1 MKVLRSLVI
10 LVIAGALVGAFLVD
24 GQDRSPAES
33 LLDPAADTAVDTSV
47 WFCPGGSAPGG
58 VAEVGLDLINV
69 GSTAATAI
77 VTGVRSGS
85 GAEPRDQIESIDVG
99 ERRLVRLAD
108 LVADSAW
115 MGAVVEVTAGD
126 LLVEQA
132 YVGANTDSDRAPC
145 HLSTSRRWVVPS
157 GATRVAERG
166 ETQTILVLN
175 PFLDDAVLDVHFD
188 ADVGVD
194 SLTGVVAPARRVTA
208 IDVTDAVT
216 VAGRVSSVIE
226 VIAGQVAVTRVQA
239 VEDETQLGLSVTP
252 GSPELAPVWFLPI
265 VHRDARRDV
274 ITVVNPSETEEA
286 KVDLEIVADGTITFD
301 PIELTLRPGR
311 VVTVDLADEARLEGL
326 ETMSVVARSLP
337 DAGEAFGPPVAVM
350 NESFLPFGD
359 GPQVSNLSAT
369 VGSSV
374 AATRWM
380 AAIENDEGGLI
391 LFNPGDGIVTATVS
405 ELVDGEPTT
414 VVEVELGG
422 GRRAEVA
429 AEAFATE
436 RPLVVVDA
444 PAPVV
449 VGREFAGL
457 SVHAQ
462 LMAIPLDG
470 VVALG

>member
-1 MKVLRSLVI
+1 MKVLRALVI

-24 GQDRSPAES
+24 GQDRSPSES
-33 LLDPAADTAVDTSV
+33 LLDHAADTGVDTSV

-69 GSTAATAI
+69 GSSPATAI

-194 SLTGVVAPARRVTA
+194 SLSGVVAPARRVTA

-226 VIAGQVAVTRVQA
+226 VIAGQVAVTRVQT
-239 VEDETQLGLSVTP
+239 VDDETQLGLSVTP

-286 KVDLEIVADGTITFD
+286 KVDLEIIADGTITFD

-369 VGSSV
+369 VGSAV
-374 AATRWM
+374 AAARWM

-405 ELVDGEPTT
+405 ELVDGEPTM

-429 AEAFATE
+429 AEAFTTE
-436 RPLVVVDA
+436 RPLVVVEA